1 VKRYRKDGVIGFIRR
16 AALSFL
22 YRVER
27 AKRRS
32 KQKLLSSRKADLDIT
47 FHCMC
52 IKRPDY
58 ISASIN
64 CLNSIW
70 EFMPGAHIVLWTDS
84 NLAEQLEKKLKKFD
98 RPKQLSIQLI
108 EGLEGRWQYT
118 KLFIISQMTGGTSV
132 FSDVDMIWNGALK
145 LKNENLFFLR
155 EFDMREQ
162 ARFLLM
168 LKYLEFPLDKPW
180 YMLNVSV
187 VSLKES
193 HLRQDILN
201 RSFQLYEKLE
211 NIPKIP
217 DLGSADYLSIKR
229 MTEQIALSLSI
240 QEFDDFSV
248 LKEMDSLMDG
258 GLAESFYLG
267 SSNGWV

>member
-1 VKRYRKDGVIGFIRR
+1 
-16 AALSFL
+16 
-22 YRVER
+22 
-27 AKRRS
+27 
-32 KQKLLSSRKADLDIT
+32 
-47 FHCMC
+47 
-52 IKRPDY
+52 
-58 ISASIN
+58 
-64 CLNSIW
+64 
-70 EFMPGAHIVLWTDS
+70 
-84 NLAEQLEKKLKKFD
+84 
-98 RPKQLSIQLI
+98 
-108 EGLEGRWQYT
+108 
-118 KLFIISQMTGGTSV
+118 
-132 FSDVDMIWNGALK
+132 
-145 LKNENLFFLR
+145 
-155 EFDMREQ
+155 MREQ

-248 LKEMDSLMDG
+248 LKERDSLMDG